1 MSESARERLANYGKW
16 TYRAA
21 WALEITAA
29 LIGLATGLV
38 LGYQASVNAGGTE
51 AVNLVLASAPFF
63 MVALAELTKIP
74 IATLLYAVSWPWKP
88 LLLLFLGAL
97 ALITFETVSMG
108 LERAATLRQMP
119 YNELVK
125 QISILNGES
134 KSLSATVTRL
144 IQTDEVA
151 EAQAD
156 IKQLNELARTE
167 QSNLRAQLDAI
178 DQEMAGGASTAS
190 VLLIQ
195 NQINAAEEKRAK
207 IIEEREQRIKERV
220 AAFERQRD
228 SFESRLRDAK
238 NRNEQAL
245 ADDIQLQLTKLKN
258 PVPGITAEYAERIA
272 SLDSAIKDN
281 ERKLAAIQT
290 SAEKDAATRSTEL
303 TAQRQSIEAQLN
315 ESNKKWED
323 QLRTARER
331 LSQAQATAST
341 QDAEIAKARE
351 RQTEVESRLAE
362 LDGQR
367 IALASDDQVRRLA
380 GRIYGVKPENVN
392 DEQASFVSVVWFG
405 SLAALAALAGPLT
418 AMVALALQNINSS
431 DKRESRLSRT
441 FRRAIISWRRNRRKN
456 KGPQLATPPVTEEKI
471 IKEILYVPVLTN
483 DPAQVRAAISKDLP
497 KEVSDLVRMSMKE
510 EPVGNPA

>member
-38 LGYQASVNAGGTE
+38 LGFQASVNAGGTE

-88 LLLLFLGAL
+88 LLLIFLGAL

-119 YNELVK
+119 YNDLVK
-125 QISILNGES
+125 QIGILNAES
-134 KSLSATVTRL
+134 KSLTANIARL
-144 IQTDEVA
+144 VETDEVA

-167 QSNLRAQLDAI
+167 QANLRAQLDAI
-178 DQEMAGGASTAS
+178 DQQMAGGASTAS
-190 VLLIQ
+190 IVLIQ
-195 NQINAAEEKRAK
+195 NQISAAEDKRKK
-207 IIEEREQRIKERV
+207 IIDEREERIRERV

-228 SFESRLRDAK
+228 SFENRLRDAK
-238 NRNEQAL
+238 NRGEDSLANE
-245 ADDIQLQLTKLKN
+245 IQVQLTKLKN
-258 PVPGITAEYAERIA
+258 PAPSITAEYEDRIA
-272 SLDSAIKDN
+272 SLDTTIKDM
-281 ERKLAAIQT
+281 ERRLTAIQT
-290 SAEKDAATRSTEL
+290 SAEKDAATRSSEL
-303 TAQRQSIEAQLN
+303 AAQRQGIEAQLN
-315 ESNKKWED
+315 DSNKKWED

-331 LSQAQATAST
+331 LSQAQTTASN

-367 IALASDDQVRRLA
+367 IALAGEDQVRRLA
-380 GRIYGVKPENVN
+380 ARIYGVAPESVT
-392 DEQASFVSVVWFG
+392 DEQASFISIVWFG

-418 AMVALALQNINSS
+418 AMVALALQNMNST
-431 DKRESRLSRT
+431 DKHDSRLART
-441 FRRAIISWRRNRRKN
+441 FRRAIISWRRSRRRN
-456 KGPQLATPPVTEEKI
+456 KGIPPGTPQVAEEKI

-510 EPVGNPA
+510 DAVGNQA